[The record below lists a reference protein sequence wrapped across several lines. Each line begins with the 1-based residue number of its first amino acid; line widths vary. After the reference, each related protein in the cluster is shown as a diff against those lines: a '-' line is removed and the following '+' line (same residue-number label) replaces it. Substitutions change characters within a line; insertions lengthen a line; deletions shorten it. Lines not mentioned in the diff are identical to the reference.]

1 VIILSAAM
9 AVGAPIGLQ
18 CNAVSA
24 RGETFPLDLSVQA
37 DGEAF
42 DARQALVSKNARLSV
57 SNAHEDIRH
66 GKPVGL
72 AFDVVLDGR
81 TYRGELGKGYLGKE
95 NSTLNIFEVEGGTR
109 GTPFLLG
116 ICGNGPGYAPVKS
129 ATYDDVANDPSSG
142 NCLAV
147 TYGGRSFRYT
157 WDYNGSESAVFRS
170 MEVPEWSNQ
179 NLASSRMSPPLPNEG
194 DIYRGFASLK
204 VAPDAN
210 GLNAS
215 QFLYVNTES
224 LKGTTF
230 FDISSF
236 SKGGGIEQMG
246 RAHCG
251 VDQMA
256 RG

>member
-1 VIILSAAM
+1 MIILSAAV
-9 AVGAPIGLQ
+9 ALSSPAALQ
-18 CNAVSA
+18 CNAVTA

-37 DGEAF
+37 NGEALE
-42 DARQALVSKNARLSV
+42 AVETLTSKNARLSV
-57 SNAHEDIRH
+57 SNTRKNMRH
-66 GKPVGL
+66 GKPIGL
-72 AFDVVLDGR
+72 AFDAVLDGR
-81 TYRGELGKGYLGKE
+81 TYRGELGKGYLGRN
-95 NSTLNIFEVEGGTR
+95 NSTLNIFEVEGDTR

-116 ICGNGPGYAPVKS
+116 ICGNSTGYTPVKS
-129 ATYDDVANDPSSG
+129 ATYDDVAKDLSSG

-157 WDYNGSESAVFRS
+157 WDYMGSESAVFRS
-170 MEVPEWSNQ
+170 MEIPEWSNQ
-179 NLASSRMSPPLPNEG
+179 DVASSRVSPSLPNEG

-204 VAPDAN
+204 AAPDAN

-230 FDISSF
+230 FDISNF